1 MRILHTSDWHL
12 GRSFGDFRLL
22 DDQRQFLEWLVD
34 LCIQREVELVAVA
47 GDLFDRSVPPADAV
61 ALLRDT
67 LRSFQAAQIEVVAI
81 AGNHDSG
88 DRLAAYDGLTEASGL
103 LIRGG
108 YERAAQVEVRNFSD
122 GPLAIAAVPF
132 LDPVLAPEGYLE
144 PAESEGRLQRYSHE
158 GVLRTCLDQIRSSVS
173 GHARSLVLAHAFVA
187 GGVDSTSERE
197 LSIGASSMVSAS
209 VFDGFSY
216 CALGHLHRPQV
227 VDKRPHVRYSGSPLA
242 YSFSERKDSKEVV
255 VVDLDPEGNA
265 SIESVK
271 VPVGRRA
278 RLITDH
284 FDRVMQHPGFDDDP
298 FVRIELLDQTRII
311 DAHRR
316 LRDKFP
322 YLAEIAYIAEDK
334 TATSESPRSAVLREL
349 APLAQVQAFWTS
361 NAAGAM
367 LPDQEALVIEVLEEL
382 QREEVGR

>member
-22 DDQRQFLEWLVD
+22 DDQREFLQWLVE
-34 LCIQREVELVAVA
+34 LCKERQVELVAIA

-67 LRSFQAAQIEVVAI
+67 LRSFQAARIEVVAI

-144 PAESEGRLQRYSHE
+144 PDETAGRLQRYGHE
-158 GVLRTCLDQIRSSVS
+158 GVLRTCLDQIRASVA
-173 GHARSLVLAHAFVA
+173 GQPRSLILAHAFVA
-187 GGVDSTSERE
+187 GGAESTSERE

-209 VFDGFSY
+209 VFDDFSY

-242 YSFSERKDSKEVV
+242 YSFSEREDSKEVV
-255 VVDLDPEGNA
+255 LVELDPEGNA
-265 SIESVK
+265 SVESIK
-271 VPVGRRA
+271 VPGGRRA

-284 FDRVMQHPGFDDDP
+284 FDQVMLHPGFDDDP

-322 YLAEIAYIAEDK
+322 YLAEIAYIAEDDS
-334 TATSESPRSAVLREL
+334 ATSAAPRSAVLREL
-349 APLAQVQAFWTS
+349 SPLAQVQAFWS
-361 NAAGAM
+361 ANAAGP
-367 LPDQEALVIEVLEEL
+367 LEPDQESLVVDVLEEL
-382 QREEVGR
+382 QREEAAR

>member
-22 DDQRQFLEWLVD
+22 DDQRQFLEWLVA
-34 LCIQREVELVAVA
+34 LCVDGGVELVAVA

-67 LRSFQAAQIEVVAI
+67 LRAFQTANIEVVAI
-81 AGNHDSG
+81 AGNHDSA

-108 YERAAQVEVRNFSD
+108 FERAAKVEIRNFSD

-144 PAESEGRLQRYSHE
+144 PDESGGRTQRYSHE
-158 GVLRTCLDQIRSSVS
+158 GVLRTCLNQIRAEVASQP
-173 GHARSLVLAHAFVA
+173 RSLVLAHAFVA
-187 GGVDSTSERE
+187 GGSASESERE
-197 LSIGASSMVSAS
+197 LSVGAASVVSAGI
-209 VFDGFSY
+209 FDDFSY

-227 VDKRPHVRYSGSPLA
+227 IDKRQNVRYSGSPLA
-242 YSFSERKDSKEVV
+242 YSFSERDDTKEVV
-255 VVDLDPEGNA
+255 LVDLDPEGQVSTE
-265 SIESVK
+265 SIR

-278 RLITDH
+278 RLVTGR
-284 FDRVMQHPGFDDDP
+284 FDDVLNHVGFDDDP
-298 FVRIELLDQTRII
+298 FVRVELLDQTRVI

-322 YLAEIAYIAEDK
+322 YLAEIAYIQDENAVRRE
-334 TATSESPRSAVLREL
+334 APRSAVLREL
-349 APLAQVQAFWTS
+349 SPLAQVRAFWDA
-361 NAAGAM
+361 NATGN
-367 LPDQEALVIEVLEEL
+367 LQPDQEALVIEVLEDL
-382 QREEVGR
+382 QRDEVGQ

>member
-22 DDQRQFLEWLVD
+22 DDQRDFLQWLVE
-34 LCIQREVELVAVA
+34 LCKDREVELVAIA

-67 LRSFQAAQIEVVAI
+67 LRSFQAAHIEVVAI

-108 YERAAQVEVRNFSD
+108 YERAAQVEVRDFSD

-144 PAESEGRLQRYSHE
+144 PDESVGRLHRYSHE
-158 GVLRTCLDQIRSSVS
+158 GVLRACLDQIRASVAE
-173 GHARSLVLAHAFVA
+173 HPRSLVLAHAFVA
-187 GGVDSTSERE
+187 GGAESTSERE
-197 LSIGASSMVSAS
+197 LSIGAASMVSAS
-209 VFDGFSY
+209 VFDDFSY

-242 YSFSERKDSKEVV
+242 YSFSEREDSKEVV
-255 VVDLDPEGNA
+255 LVELDPEGNA
-265 SIESVK
+265 SIESIK
-271 VPVGRRA
+271 VPGGRRA
-278 RLITDH
+278 RVITDR
-284 FDRVMQHPGFDDDP
+284 FDQVMQHPGFDDDP

-316 LRDKFP
+316 LREKFP
-322 YLAEIAYIAEDK
+322 YLAEIAYIAED
-334 TATSESPRSAVLREL
+334 TSPTSAAPRSAVLREL
-349 APLAQVQAFWTS
+349 SPLAQVQAFWS
-361 NAAGAM
+361 ANAAGE
-367 LPDQEALVIEVLEEL
+367 LEPDQESLVVDVLEEL
-382 QREEVGR
+382 QREEAAR